1 MKSLDYMFE
10 NTNWKAVSAEIMGT
24 FFLVFFGVSSLAN
37 NVGVNNDETGNLFP
51 ESLHLLIGLITLT
64 LTLFVLVHILGPV
77 SGCHLNPVI
86 TIPTFLSDKMDRDTT
101 VAYIFGQI
109 IGACLG
115 FYLFDIINPGTNNY
129 NLDKDYTILL
139 AALVGT
145 AFFVTSLLTS
155 QDPASIGATLFVVSS
170 TAFGDVNPGVSL
182 GNMITSDIDF
192 MFFGI
197 VGSLIGCIIGWA
209 IKENII
215 DQ

>member
-37 NVGVNNDETGNLFP
+37 NVGVTTEETGNLFP

-86 TIPTFLSDKMDRDTT
+86 TIPTFLSDKMDRNTT

-115 FYLFDIINPGTNNY
+115 FYLFDLINPGTSDSI
-129 NLDKDYTILL
+129 LDGDSALLL

>member
-1 MKSLDYMFE
+1 MFE

-24 FFLVFFGVSSLAN
+24 FFLVFFGVSALAN
-37 NVGVNNDETGNLFP
+37 NDITIINDNGVAEYSFTGF
-51 ESLHLLIGLITLT
+51 IGLITLA

-86 TIPTFLSDKMDRDTT
+86 TIPTFLSDKMDKDTMI
-101 VAYIFGQI
+101 AYIGGQI

-115 FYLFDIINPGTNNY
+115 FYLFDLINPGTSDSM
-129 NLDKDYTILL
+129 LDGDSALLL

-145 AFFVTSLLTS
+145 TFFVTSLLTS
-155 QDPASIGATLFVVSS
+155 QDPASIGATLFIVSS
-170 TAFGDVNPGVSL
+170 TAFGDVNPSVSL
-182 GNMITSDIDF
+182 GNMVTSDVDF

-197 VGSLIGCIIGWA
+197 LGSLIGCVIGWA

>member
-1 MKSLDYMFE
+1 MFE

-115 FYLFDIINPGTNNY
+115 FYLFDLINPGTSDTI
-129 NLDKDYTILL
+129 LDGDSALLL

-170 TAFGDVNPGVSL
+170 TALGDVNPGVSL
-182 GNMITSDIDF
+182 GNMIANDIDF

>member
-115 FYLFDIINPGTNNY
+115 FYLFDLINPGTSDTI
-129 NLDKDYTILL
+129 LDGDSALLL

-182 GNMITSDIDF
+182 GNMIISDIDF

>member
-115 FYLFDIINPGTNNY
+115 FYLFDLINPGTSDTI
-129 NLDKDYTILL
+129 LDGDSALLL

>member
-1 MKSLDYMFE
+1 MFE

-24 FFLVFFGVSSLAN
+24 FFLVFFGVSSLTN
-37 NVGVNNDETGNLFP
+37 NIGVGNDETGT
-51 ESLHLLIGLITLT
+51 LHILIGLITLT

-86 TIPTFLSDKMDRDTT
+86 TIPTYLSDKMDKDTT
-101 VAYIFGQI
+101 IAYIVGQI
-109 IGACLG
+109 VGACLG
-115 FYLFDIINPGTNNY
+115 FYLFDLINPGTEDSI
-129 NLDKDYTILL
+129 LDGNSALLL

-155 QDPASIGATLFVVSS
+155 QDPASIGATLFIVSS

-182 GNMITSDIDF
+182 GNMIVSDVDF
-192 MFFGI
+192 IFFGI
-197 VGSLIGCIIGWA
+197 GGSLIGCLIGWA

>member
-115 FYLFDIINPGTNNY
+115 FYLFDMINPGTSDSI
-129 NLDKDYTILL
+129 LDGDTALLL

-182 GNMITSDIDF
+182 GNMITNDIDF